1 MIDTGNLLRQTFS
14 ARVAAPPAPFG
25 QGDLDSST
33 IEAISRDMRMDLAL
47 RAVHSFY
54 AYALLLLALRLTATS
69 PVEHPVVWWSFGS
82 WLVLVNIVRA
92 SLVYWREALYRRFPA
107 GWWALL
113 AAMTLSVSASMSAFL
128 TFNALWYPFENWNML
143 APLIFAI
150 GEVAAS
156 LITMTPSKSLM
167 RTHVVLMF
175 VPVTIALVWMGE
187 TRSWAYGIGGGCF
200 VVFLLIQG
208 AELHRSY
215 VALHWQQAVSRKR
228 SVELEQ
234 ARRAAEAASDAKSQF
249 LANLS
254 HEIRTP
260 MNGILGMAHLALDA
274 SREPAVRELIETL
287 EQCAFGLLG
296 ILNDMLDF
304 SKIEAGRLVLERIPF
319 SPHDVLQEAADVV
332 SAIARLKGLTLTTSV
347 PKSRIWVEGDPIRL
361 RQVLVNLIG
370 NAVKFTNIGGIK
382 ASLTFSSGDLSSGTM
397 ENGPV
402 EIEFAVEDSGIGIDP
417 SHQKVIFEAF
427 RQADGSVT
435 RRFGGTGLGLAISAR
450 IVEAMGGKISVE
462 SSPGAGSRFA
472 FTGRFAQTSEQSI
485 VNLHNAIE
493 RVLAPS
499 GETKDIERLSILI
512 AEDNLVNQR
521 LLECLLTRQGHRV
534 VMVANGREALD
545 AFVQQPFDLI
555 LMDISM
561 PEMDGIEATRLVR
574 EHEASNAA
582 MRIPIIALTANAM
595 NGDRER
601 FLSAGMDEY
610 LAKPF
615 TADSLYSSSTA
626 TASRPLR

>member
-1 MIDTGNLLRQTFS
+1 MIHAGNLFRPTFS
-14 ARVAAPPAPFG
+14 GRLGAPPAPFG
-25 QGDLDSST
+25 PADLDSST
-33 IEAISRDMRMDLAL
+33 IEAINRDMRMDLAL
-47 RAVHSFY
+47 RVVHSFY
-54 AYALLLLALRLTATS
+54 AYALLLLALRVTATS
-69 PVEHPVVWWSFGS
+69 PIEHPVVWFSFGS
-82 WLVLVNIVRA
+82 WLVVANIVRA
-92 SLVYWREALYRRFPA
+92 GLVYWREELYRRFPA
-107 GWWALL
+107 GWWTLL
-113 AAMTLSVSASMSAFL
+113 AVMTLSVSAAMSAFL
-128 TFNALWYPFENWNML
+128 TFNALRYPFENWNML

-156 LITMTPSKSLM
+156 LITMTPSYGLM
-167 RTHVVLMF
+167 RTHIVLMF

-187 TRSWAYGIGGGCF
+187 TRSWAFGIGGFFF

-215 VALHWQQAVSRKR
+215 VALHWQQAVSHKR
-228 SVELEQ
+228 AIELEQ

-260 MNGILGMAHLALDA
+260 MNGILGMAHLALDE

-319 SPHDVLQEAADVV
+319 SPHDVLQDAVDVV
-332 SAIARLKGLTLTTSV
+332 SAIARLKGLSLTTSV
-347 PKSRIWVEGDPIRL
+347 PDSRIWVEGDPIRL

-370 NAVKFTNIGGIK
+370 NAIKFTSSGGVK
-382 ASLTFSSGDLSSGTM
+382 ASLALSSGPS
-397 ENGPV
+397 ENGPI

-450 IVEAMGGKISVE
+450 IVEAMGGKICVHSA
-462 SSPGAGSRFA
+462 PGEGSRFS
-472 FTGRFAQTSEQSI
+472 FTGRFEQTSERSL
-485 VNLHNAIE
+485 VNLQNAVA

-499 GETKDIERLSILI
+499 VETNTIQRLDILI
-512 AEDNLVNQR
+512 AEDNAVNQR
-521 LLECLLTRQGHRV
+521 LLASLLTRQGHRV
-534 VMVANGREALD
+534 VVAANGREALN

-561 PEMDGIEATRLVR
+561 PEMDGIEATRLMR
-574 EHEASNAA
+574 EHEASSAA
-582 MRIPIIALTANAM
+582 GRIPIIALTANAM
-595 NGDRER
+595 SGDRDR
-601 FLSAGMDEY
+601 FLSAGMDDY

-615 TADSLYSSSTA
+615 AADSLYFVVNRYGVA
-626 TASRPLR
+626 TAPVSQ

>member
-1 MIDTGNLLRQTFS
+1 MIHTRNLLRQIFF
-14 ARVAAPPAPFG
+14 ARIGAPPAPFVTD
-25 QGDLDSST
+25 DLDSST
-33 IEAISRDMRMDLAL
+33 VEAISRDMRMDLAL
-47 RAVHSFY
+47 RVVHSFY
-54 AYALLLLALRLTATS
+54 AYALLLLALRVTATS
-69 PVEHPVVWWSFGS
+69 PVEHPAVWLGFGS
-82 WLVLVNIVRA
+82 WLVLANMVRA

-113 AAMTLSVSASMSAFL
+113 VLMTLSVSAAMSAFL
-128 TFNALWYPFENWNML
+128 TFNALQYPFENWNML

-156 LITMTPSKSLM
+156 LITMTPSYGLM
-167 RTHVVLMF
+167 RTHIVLMF

-187 TRSWAYGIGGGCF
+187 TRSWAFGIGGVCF

-215 VALHWQQAVSRKR
+215 VALHWQQAVSSKR
-228 SVELEQ
+228 AVELEQ

-319 SPHDVLQEAADVV
+319 SPHDVLQDAVDVV
-332 SAIARLKGLTLTTSV
+332 SAIARLKGLSLTTSV
-347 PKSRIWVEGDPIRL
+347 PPSRIWVEGDPIRL

-370 NAVKFTNIGGIK
+370 NAVKFTSSGGVK
-382 ASLTFSSGDLSSGTM
+382 ASLAFSSGTM
-397 ENGPV
+397 GNGPV
-402 EIEFAVEDSGIGIDP
+402 EIEFAVEDSGIGIEP
-417 SHQKVIFEAF
+417 SHQRVIFEAF

-450 IVEAMGGKISVE
+450 IVEAMGGKIRVE
-462 SSPGAGSRFA
+462 SAPGAGSRFS

-534 VMVANGREALD
+534 VVVANGREALD
-545 AFVQQPFDLI
+545 AFVQRQFDLI

-561 PEMDGIEATRLVR
+561 PEMDGIEATRLMR
-574 EHEASNAA
+574 EHEASSAA
-582 MRIPIIALTANAM
+582 ERIPIIALTANAM

-601 FLSAGMDEY
+601 FLSAGMDDY

-615 TADSLYSSSTA
+615 TADSLYYLVNRYGVSSA
-626 TASRPLR
+626 PVN